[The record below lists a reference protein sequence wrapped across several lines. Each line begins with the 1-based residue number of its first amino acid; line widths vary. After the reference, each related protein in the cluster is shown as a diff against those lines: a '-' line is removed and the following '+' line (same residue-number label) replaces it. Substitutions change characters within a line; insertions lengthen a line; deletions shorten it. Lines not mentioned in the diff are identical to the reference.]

1 MKTEK
6 QNIFPKGEYGVDTHT
21 TVRMAK
27 KLRIGIIGTGGIAGA
42 HMAAYKK
49 FSDVEIVGGAD
60 IVPGKARAFLD
71 RWECGDAKAFESAEE
86 LIRNV
91 EMDGVSVC
99 TYNTQHAAVVIPAL
113 EAGIHVLCEK
123 PMSFTLDE
131 GVEMVRAARKSGKIL
146 TIGFQPRYS
155 AQRQKVDAI
164 IRSGELGKIYYIQ
177 SGGGR
182 RRGIPGSTFV
192 DAEKAGYGCLG
203 DIGCYSIDE
212 CLYAIGYP
220 KPVSVSAV
228 ATDYFGKNPKY
239 WAGADTFNVDDFS
252 VAFVRMK
259 GGGLPICHE
268 DGVTFV
274 FKQSWAMHADSLG
287 DTLWLGTEGAIKVEN
302 GFSETNKPSRVQIY
316 RDIVP
321 NLMTNAVMEPSETFN
336 AYSGPVGRDIFQ
348 MKVRDFCDAIINDR
362 PAPIPGE
369 EILYNQAICDG
380 IYRSAKLGREVEI
393 VIPEI

>member
-1 MKTEK
+1 
-6 QNIFPKGEYGVDTHT
+6 
-21 TVRMAK
+21 MAK
-27 KLRIGIIGTGGIAGA
+27 KLRIGIIGTGGIAHA
-42 HMAAYKK
+42 HMRAYKT
-49 FSDVEIVGGAD
+49 FDDVDIVGAAD
-60 IVPGKARAFLD
+60 IVPGKARDFLD
-71 RWECGDAKAFESAEE
+71 KWELPQAKAFENAED

-113 EAGIHVLCEK
+113 EAGLHVQCEK
-123 PMSFTLDE
+123 PLSFTLEE
-131 GVEMVRAARKSGKIL
+131 GVEMVRAAKKANRML
-146 TIGFQPRYS
+146 TIGFQPRYDRM
-155 AQRQKVDAI
+155 RQKVDSI
-164 IRSGELGKIYYIQ
+164 IQSGALGKIYYIQ

-192 DAEKAGYGCLG
+192 VAEKAGFGCLG

-212 CLYAIGYP
+212 CLHAVGYP
-220 KPVSVSAV
+220 KPLTVSAI

-239 WAGADTFNVDDFS
+239 WKDADTFNVDDFS
-252 VAFVRMK
+252 IAFVRMK
-259 GGGLPICHE
+259 GGNDVCHE

-287 DTLWLGTEGAIKVEN
+287 DTLWLGTEGAVKVAN
-302 GFSETNKPSRVQIY
+302 GFQELNKPTRVTVY

-321 NLMTNAVMEPSETFN
+321 NLMTDAVVEPSYSFD
-336 AYSGPVGRDIFQ
+336 AYDGPGKRDVFQ
-348 MKVRDFCDAIINDR
+348 MKVRDFCDAIRDGR

-380 IYRSAKLGREVEI
+380 IYRSAKLGKEVEI
-393 VIPEI
+393 HIPEI